1 LLKSYAGARY
11 NGLLVDAGLEKDQ
24 GKEEDSARPGEL
36 CPELGADDLS

>member
-24 GKEEDSARPGEL
+24 GKEDSARPGEL